1 MNTVKFNDK
10 VKQFKPSKKIKASP
24 STHDFRKVNAN
35 NLINGSIFQTSDL
48 CDRRN
53 EKNNQLK

>member
-10 VKQFKPSKKIKASP
+10 VKQFKPSKKHEASP

-35 NLINGSIFQTSDL
+35 NLIKVYIRFYKPFKHQI
-48 CDRRN
+48 
-53 EKNNQLK
+53 